1 MKKLISMLAI
11 TTLGLTV
18 SSQANATCHVELQV
32 KNKTPYSIYLNKVG
46 WAVKK
51 GDWYSKGRVVSKS
64 VSVEVRKGD
73 TYTYTTDIGV
83 KKCDS
88 KGRRHFAEVVYKCRT
103 ASIHAPNRVAKRK
116 FKDGGRYADATVE
129 ISGQHCTSTSWSN
142 S

>member
-1 MKKLISMLAI
+1 MIKLINILVLAV
-11 TTLGLTV
+11 LALTV
-18 SSQANATCHVELQV
+18 SSHAKATCHVKLQV
-32 KNKTPYSIYLNKVG
+32 ENKTPYSIYVNKVG

-51 GDWYSKGRVVSKS
+51 GDWYSKGRVVQQS
-64 VSVEVRKGD
+64 VSVEIRKGS

-88 KGRRHFAEVVYKCRT
+88 KGRSNFAEVVYKCRT

-116 FKDGGRYADATVE
+116 FKDGGRHADATVE
-129 ISGQHCTSTSWSN
+129 ISGQHCTDTSWSN